1 MSPPARET
9 VQTAPCPPNAILTD
23 DPKTEPE
30 PNPTETNTPEELTY
44 PDGGLQAWLVVLGS
58 FCGMY
63 LSTHPI
69 HPPTPT
75 PKANQKKTKASLLR
89 LHEQHQHLQ
98 HLPLH
103 PPTRPL
109 QRELHRLDL
118 QRIHLPDLPVRYF
131 HRSSLRCQRAA
142 GAGVCGECVDD
153 GEYYADGG
161 LHRWVSSNLPFH
173 FEAVPFANCAYKN
186 SGIFS
191 SSLVF

>member
-1 MSPPARET
+1 MSPLPKIDEKVTSYPPHTVSNDAEDAHDIAEASDDEET
-9 VQTAPCPPNAILTD
+9 VY
-23 DPKTEPE
+23 PE
-30 PNPTETNTPEELTY
+30 
-44 PDGGLQAWLVVLGS
+44 GGLRAWLVVFGS

-63 LSTHPI
+63 VSIELVRTRQVI
-69 HPPTPT
+69 TM
-75 PKANQKKTKASLLR
+75 AKASLLR

>member
-1 MSPPARET
+1 MSAKRNTHRRPKNRTRTKPHRNQHPRRTHLPRRRPPSLARRPRILLRN
-9 VQTAPCPPNAILTD
+9 VPLHPAHPP
-23 DPKTEPE
+23 P
-30 PNPTETNTPEELTY
+30 
-44 PDGGLQAWLVVLGS
+44 
-58 FCGMY
+58 
-63 LSTHPI
+63 STHCS
-69 HPPTPT
+69 
-75 PKANQKKTKASLLR
+75 KANQKPKASLLR
-89 LHEQHQHLQ
+89 LHEQHQHIQ